1 MVKRN
6 SSKPSHKK
14 NKMSTGGKR
23 QPSGYLIFC
32 SEQRVHQKTEFE
44 KMKAK
49 EIMQHLG
56 AEWRKLS
63 PQQQEAYKA
72 KAPTKAHHDVS
83 HKEDSKPHNKTA
95 HHGTNTKMKSSIKR
109 QARSKSVPKKKGHAK
124 KAKKTHRKTAHHH
137 HETGISSSE

>member
-1 MVKRN
+1 
-6 SSKPSHKK
+6 
-14 NKMSTGGKR
+14 MSTGGKR

-32 SEQRVHQKTEFE
+32 SEQREHQKAEFE

-83 HKEDSKPHNKTA
+83 HKEDSKPPNKTT
-95 HHGTNTKMKSSIKR
+95 HHRTSTKMKSSIKR
-109 QARSKSVPKKKGHAK
+109 QARSKSVPKKKAK
-124 KAKKTHRKTAHHH
+124 KIHRKAAHHQ
-137 HETGISSSE
+137 TGVSSSE

>member
-6 SSKPSHKK
+6 SSKPSHKE

-32 SEQRVHQKTEFE
+32 SEQREHQKAEFE

-63 PQQQEAYKA
+63 PTQQEAYKA
-72 KAPTKAHHDVS
+72 KTHNDVS

-95 HHGTNTKMKSSIKR
+95 HHGTSTKMKSSIKR

-124 KAKKTHRKTAHHH
+124 KAKKIHRKAAHHH
-137 HETGISSSE
+137 HETGVSSSE